1 MDQILNPEVLANIA
15 NLELRAKLAVEGF
28 LSGLHKSPLRGF
40 NVEFNDYRNYYPG
53 DDIRHVDWKM
63 YARTDKAYIKQY
75 EDETNVRCYLML
87 DCSASMQYGSTRVS
101 KIEFSKTLA
110 ASLAYFMM
118 QQQDAVGLT
127 TFNTGLCDYLPPRY
141 RKTHLMKILTTLSAL
156 QASDGT
162 DLTKPLA
169 DVGASLTRRS
179 LIVVISDLLDDE
191 EKVISALRQLRS
203 RGNDIIVFHVMDH
216 AELTFPFSQI
226 AEFVDMETND
236 RLTTSPGAIR
246 EDYLLELRKFC
257 EYCRSQYQAANIDYC
272 LLDTSESLHTALFSY
287 LTKRAKSS

>member
-1 MDQILNPEVLANIA
+1 MKQILNPEVLASIS
-15 NLELRAKLAVEGF
+15 NLELRAKIAVEGF
-28 LSGLHKSPLRGF
+28 LSGLHKSPYQGF
-40 NVEFNDYRNYYPG
+40 NVEFNDYRTYYPG
-53 DDIRHVDWKM
+53 DDIRHVDWKL
-63 YARTDKAYIKQY
+63 YARTDKVYIKQY

-87 DCSASMQYGSTRVS
+87 DCSASMRYASGEVS
-101 KIEFSKTLA
+101 KLEFSKTLA

-118 QQQDAVGLT
+118 KQQDAVGLT
-127 TFNTGLCDYLPPRY
+127 TFNTEMRDYLPPRY

-162 DLTKPLA
+162 DLTGPLT
-169 DVGASLTRRS
+169 DVGTVLNRRS

-203 RGNDIIVFHVMDH
+203 RGNDIIVFHIMDH

-226 AEFVDMETND
+226 SEFVDMENNE
-236 RLTTSPGAIR
+236 RLIASPAAIR
-246 EDYLLELRKFC
+246 KEYLAELRKFC
-257 EYCRSQYQAANIDYC
+257 TYCRSQYQASNIDYC
-272 LLDTSESLHTALFSY
+272 LLDTSESLDVALSTY